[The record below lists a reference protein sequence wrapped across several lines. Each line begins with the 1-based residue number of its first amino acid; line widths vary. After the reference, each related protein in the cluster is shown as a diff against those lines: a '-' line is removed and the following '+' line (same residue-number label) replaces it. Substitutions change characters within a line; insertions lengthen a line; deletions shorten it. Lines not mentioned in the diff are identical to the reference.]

1 MASLSRST
9 SQESSASSQS
19 LSAAAEGAAKAAS
32 SVEAAPTASSTRP
45 VGPPRSRTSS
55 HTLLHSSLNSHVP
68 SRKSRF
74 ADAGTSEGNSG
85 RASFSM
91 PPPPIRPSSHKPAVG
106 RQSSSGST
114 MDAGLGKGVVRTGSG
129 SISNVLDRPTVI
141 EDHDKTPNIQSYPAS
156 EPSSPLPP
164 DNLKLPPSSA
174 TTDVEGN
181 RSSFTSLYSLG
192 SAIYQGTIGSH
203 SAPPSAASSN
213 AGSVKSGSFDPTST
227 PLSPTRASVR
237 SDLSAPTTTATD
249 LVLVTA
255 NTHTQ
260 LQGLQIACYF
270 NIGLIDF
277 LHDSTASQSQRW
289 QVQGDSNNCAA
300 FGAGRIWAVAQTA
313 TGTSSIS

>member
-1 MASLSRST
+1 MASLSRTT
-9 SQESSASSQS
+9 SQESHQSSASSQS
-19 LSAAAEGAAKAAS
+19 LSAAAEGAAKGAS

-55 HTLLHSSLNSHVP
+55 HTLLHSSLSSHVS

-74 ADAGTSEGNSG
+74 ADAGTTEGNSG
-85 RASFSM
+85 RASISM
-91 PPPPIRPSSHKPAVG
+91 PPPHKPAVIS
-106 RQSSSGST
+106 RQASAGSTMNVGLGKGVIRSSSGST
-114 MDAGLGKGVVRTGSG
+114 S
-129 SISNVLDRPTVI
+129 SILDRPAVI
-141 EDHDKTPNIQSYPAS
+141 EDHDKTPNIQSFPAS

-164 DNLKLPPSSA
+164 DSNLKLPPSALA
-174 TTDVEGN
+174 TADVEGN

-227 PLSPTRASVR
+227 PLSPTRSSFR

-249 LVLVTA
+249 PVLVTA

-260 LQGLQIACYF
+260 LQGLQVAFYF
-270 NIGLIDF
+270 SLRLIDVF
-277 LHDSTASQSQRW
+277 LCSSTSQYQGW
-289 QVQGDSNNCAA
+289 QV
-300 FGAGRIWAVAQTA
+300 
-313 TGTSSIS
+313 